1 MMQMLNICIMQIV
14 MFSVFSST
22 PNDNLVYALN
32 PNFYDPSQALPL
44 LIRTDVDP
52 PLFYIGQTF
61 ELGHE

>member
-1 MMQMLNICIMQIV
+1 MQIV